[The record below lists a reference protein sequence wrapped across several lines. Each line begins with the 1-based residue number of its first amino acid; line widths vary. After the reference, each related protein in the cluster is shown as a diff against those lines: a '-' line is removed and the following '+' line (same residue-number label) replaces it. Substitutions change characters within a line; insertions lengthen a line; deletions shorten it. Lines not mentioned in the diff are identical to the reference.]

1 MTEEHPLHGVP
12 GFGEL
17 GESVQ
22 GHELKRVRGL
32 IGDEP
37 PAPPSVP
44 EIFHENAQ
52 KERALMVQAVTTEVT
67 RFLGELVAGLQHD
80 IQANTELM
88 RTMDVPIESIVNAH
102 ERATASFETLRSD
115 VMRGG
120 LDKLEKV
127 LDVSGLSDAA
137 SKAEVRIFNL
147 VALLEKKIDAAFS
160 INSDHMVK
168 ILHLL
173 ERLQARELRDTKRRM
188 EAGAKRAVRSVRK
201 P

>member
-1 MTEEHPLHGVP
+1 MNSD
-12 GFGEL
+12 FGEL
-17 GESVQ
+17 GESTEE
-22 GHELKRVRGL
+22 HELKRVRGL

-44 EIFHENAQ
+44 EVFQANSE
-52 KERALMVQAVTTEVT
+52 KERALIVQAVTSEVT

-102 ERATASFETLRSD
+102 ERASASFETLRRD
-115 VMRGG
+115 VMNGG

-137 SKAEVRIFNL
+137 SKAEVRMVNL
-147 VALLEKKIDAAFS
+147 VAALEKKIDAALTA
-160 INSDHMVK
+160 NSENMVK

-173 ERLQARELRDTKRRM
+173 ERLQARELADAKKR
-188 EAGAKRAVRSVRK
+188 AKR
-201 P
+201 

>member
-1 MTEEHPLHGVP
+1 MNKEHPLHGVP

-17 GESVQ
+17 GEDMQ
-22 GHELKRVRGL
+22 HHELQRVRGV

-44 EIFHENAQ
+44 DIFHVNSE

-67 RFLGELVAGLQHD
+67 RELANVVAGLRHD

-88 RTMDVPIESIVNAH
+88 RLMDVPVESIVNAH
-102 ERATASFETLRSD
+102 ERASESFETLRGE
-115 VMRGG
+115 MARGG

-127 LDVSGLSDAA
+127 LDVSGLADAA
-137 SKAEVRIFNL
+137 SKAEGRIYNL
-147 VALLEKKIDAAFS
+147 IAALEKRIDAAFTA
-160 INSDHMVK
+160 NSDNMVQ

-173 ERLQARELRDTKRRM
+173 ERLQARELRETKRRM
-188 EAGAKRAVRSVRK
+188 EAGAKRAVGKVRK
-201 P
+201 